1 MGQTV
6 STAAHGVKPRYLLD
20 TNILI
25 YFSKDRPDSIVKR
38 LDKLDAGEVVMSVVS
53 YGELCYG
60 ASRSVKPA
68 ATQKVI
74 NLLIGIFPIVPVT
87 KEAAEAYGKLRGQ
100 LAAKGT
106 PIGPNDMWLAAQ
118 AKAESLILV
127 TNNEREFRRVSG
139 LKVENWMSA

>member
-1 MGQTV
+1 M
-6 STAAHGVKPRYLLD
+6 STAVHGVKPRYLLD

-25 YFSKDRPDSIVKR
+25 YFSRDRPDSIVKR
-38 LDKLDAGEVVMSVVS
+38 LDALDAGEAVMSVVS

-68 ATQKVI
+68 ATQRVI
-74 NLLIGIFPIVPVT
+74 NLLVGIFPIMPVT
-87 KEAAEAYGKLRGQ
+87 KDAAEEYGKLRGQ

-118 AKAESLILV
+118 AKADKLILV
-127 TNNEREFRRVSG
+127 TNNEREFKRVSG
-139 LKVENWMSA
+139 LKMENWIIA

>member
-25 YFSKDRPDSIVKR
+25 YFSKDRPDRIVKR
-38 LDKLDAGEVVMSVVS
+38 LDKLDAGEAAMSVVS

-60 ASRSVKPA
+60 ASRSVRPA

-74 NLLIGIFPIVPVT
+74 NMLVGIFSIVPVT
-87 KEAAEAYGKLRGQ
+87 KEAAEEYGKLRGQ

-118 AKAESLILV
+118 AKAEGLILV

>member
-1 MGQTV
+1 LAQAV
-6 STAAHGVKPRYLLD
+6 STASHGVKPRYLLD

-25 YFSKDRPDSIVKR
+25 YLSKDRPDSIVKR
-38 LDKLDAGEVVMSVVS
+38 LDILDAGEAVMSVVS

-68 ATQKVI
+68 AAQKVI
-74 NLLIGIFPIVPVT
+74 ALLTGFFPIVPVT
-87 KEAAEAYGKLRGQ
+87 KEDAEEYGKLRGQ

-118 AKAESLILV
+118 AKSEGLILV
-127 TNNEREFRRVSG
+127 TNNEREFRRVSS
-139 LKVENWMSA
+139 LKIENWTTA

>member
-6 STAAHGVKPRYLLD
+6 STAAHAVKPRYLLD

-25 YFSKDRPDSIVKR
+25 YVSKDRPDSIVKR
-38 LDKLDAGEVVMSVVS
+38 LDKLDAGEAVMSVVS

-60 ASRSVKPA
+60 ASRSAKPA

-74 NLLIGIFPIVPVT
+74 NLIIGIFPILPLT
-87 KEAAEAYGKLRGQ
+87 KEAGLEYGKLRGQ
-100 LAAKGT
+100 LAAKGA

>member
-1 MGQTV
+1 MAQAV
-6 STAAHGVKPRYLLD
+6 SAAAHDARPRYLLD

-38 LDKLDAGEVVMSVVS
+38 LDLLDAGEAVMSAVS

-74 NLLIGIFPIVPVT
+74 ALLTGIFPIVPVT
-87 KEAAEAYGKLRGQ
+87 KEAAEEYGKLRGQ

-118 AKAESLILV
+118 AKAEGLILV

-139 LKVENWMSA
+139 LKIENWMTV

>member
-1 MGQTV
+1 MGKIV
-6 STAAHGVKPRYLLD
+6 SMAAHGTNSRYLLD

-38 LDKLDAGEVVMSVVS
+38 LDKLNAGEAVMSVVS

-60 ASRSVKPA
+60 ASRSAKPA

-74 NLLIGIFPIVPVT
+74 NLLVGIFPILPLA
-87 KEAAEAYGKLRGQ
+87 KEAAEEYGKLRGQ

-118 AKAESLILV
+118 AKAEGLVLV

>member
-1 MGQTV
+1 M

-38 LDKLDAGEVVMSVVS
+38 LDLLDAGEAVMSVVS

-68 ATQKVI
+68 AAQKI
-74 NLLIGIFPIVPVT
+74 IALLTGIFPVIPVT
-87 KEAAEAYGKLRGQ
+87 KEAAEEYGKLRGQ

-106 PIGPNDMWLAAQ
+106 PIDPNDMWLAAQ
-118 AKAESLILV
+118 AKADSLILV
-127 TNNEREFRRVSG
+127 TNNEREFRRVAG
-139 LKVENWMSA
+139 LQVENWTSGARR

>member
-25 YFSKDRPDSIVKR
+25 YFSRDRPDSIVKR
-38 LDKLDAGEVVMSVVS
+38 LDKLDAGEAAMSVVS

-87 KEAAEAYGKLRGQ
+87 KEVAEEYGKLRGQ

-118 AKAESLILV
+118 AKAEGLILV

>member
-6 STAAHGVKPRYLLD
+6 STAERAVKPRYLLD

-38 LDKLDAGEVVMSVVS
+38 LDKLDAGEAVMSVVS

-60 ASRSVKPA
+60 ASRSAKPA

-74 NLLIGIFPIVPVT
+74 DLLIGIFPIVPLT
-87 KEAAEAYGKLRGQ
+87 KEAACEYGKLRGQ
-100 LAAKGT
+100 LAANGT
-106 PIGPNDMWLAAQ
+106 PIGPNDMWIAAQ
-118 AKAESLILV
+118 AKAEGLILV

-139 LKVENWMSA
+139 LKLENWMSA

>member
-1 MGQTV
+1 M
-6 STAAHGVKPRYLLD
+6 AHGVKPRYLLD

-25 YFSKDRPDSIVKR
+25 YLSKDRPDSIVKR
-38 LDKLDAGEVVMSVVS
+38 LDALDAGEAVMSVVS

-68 ATQKVI
+68 AVQKVI
-74 NLLIGIFPIVPVT
+74 ALLAGIFPILPVS
-87 KEAAEAYGKLRGQ
+87 KEAGEEYGKLRGQ

-118 AKAESLILV
+118 AKTDGLILV
-127 TNNEREFRRVSG
+127 TNNEREFRRVPG
-139 LKVENWMSA
+139 LSLQNWLKA

>member
-1 MGQTV
+1 M
-6 STAAHGVKPRYLLD
+6 STALHDAVKPRYLLD

-38 LDKLDAGEVVMSVVS
+38 LDLLDAGEAVMSAVS

-68 ATQKVI
+68 ATRKI
-74 NLLIGIFPIVPVT
+74 IALLTGIFPIAAVT
-87 KEAAEAYGKLRGQ
+87 KEAAEEYGKLRGQ
-100 LAAKGT
+100 LAARGT

-118 AKAESLILV
+118 AKADGLILV

-139 LKVENWMSA
+139 LKVENWMSP